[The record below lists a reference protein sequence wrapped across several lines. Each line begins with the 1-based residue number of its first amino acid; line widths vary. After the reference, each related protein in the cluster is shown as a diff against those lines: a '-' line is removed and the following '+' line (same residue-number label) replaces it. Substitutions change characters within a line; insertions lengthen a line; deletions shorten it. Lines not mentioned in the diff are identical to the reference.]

1 MAATAARVAGLGR
14 VGGFIPLEV
23 VPGTNNCTYGDVAI
37 GPSGQVMQACSLTE
51 SGQGGGKIF
60 VNVDPD
66 GLGPAGFGDRI
77 FVTETHVGG
86 FDFLPAPPDPSLD
99 AEVCPACDRTATP
112 HAGR

>member
-37 GPSGQVMQACSLTE
+37 GPTGQVMQACSLTE

-86 FDFLPAPPDPSLD
+86 VAFLPAQPDRSVDRGVRL
-99 AEVCPACDRTATP
+99 ASDRT
-112 HAGR
+112 GG

>member
-77 FVTETHVGG
+77 FVTETHLRGVY
-86 FDFLPAPPDPSLD
+86 FLPAPPDPPL
-99 AEVCPACDRTATP
+99 
-112 HAGR
+112 HA